1 MNKESSRSHAVFSI
15 YIDNECKMSNGKTI
29 IKKSRFDLIDLAGIQ
44 RQKDTETSGHS
55 LWEAGKINNSLMS
68 VRKVMESLLKKEKFI
83 YRESKLAH
91 LLKDSLG
98 GNSKVLKILI

>member
-1 MNKESSRSHAVFSI
+1 
-15 YIDNECKMSNGKTI
+15 MSNGKTI
-29 IKKSRFDLIDLAGIQ
+29 IKKSRFDLIDLAGSQ

-55 LWEAGKINNSLMS
+55 LREAGKINMSLMS
-68 VRKVMESLLKKEKFI
+68 LGKVVKSILNGEKFI
-83 YRESKLAH
+83 PYRESKLTY